1 MHRIKHDTPS
11 VQQEVV
17 PVMASRQHG
26 LRLQSLGESRQRVT
40 PSRDGLETA
49 NASSSS
55 GDVVIGART
64 AWDDSDDANDFH
76 SFLLQR
82 FRRKLPESQI

>member
-64 AWDDSDDANDFH
+64 AWDDSDDANARFG
-76 SFLLQR
+76 LQDSMR
-82 FRRKLPESQI
+82 PS